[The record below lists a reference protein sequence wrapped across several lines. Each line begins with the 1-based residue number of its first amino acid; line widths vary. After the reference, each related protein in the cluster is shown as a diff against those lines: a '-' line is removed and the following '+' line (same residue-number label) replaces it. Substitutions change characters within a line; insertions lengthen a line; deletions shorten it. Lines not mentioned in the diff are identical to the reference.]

1 MPKVL
6 SIRGDFPIAREA
18 CFLTRRNCLDDGTE
32 YRTPEQAA
40 PLYRWEIDLG
50 GRSDAELR
58 ELEDSF
64 LALGGPYES
73 FVFLDPLA
81 NLLKWS
87 EDFSQAVWTKS
98 HPGDLTVV
106 AGLADPLGGNGGRT
120 LINYGPV
127 ANSISQQLDASP
139 AGRQFT
145 ASIWL
150 RSGTPAPVQLVL
162 HDGGAESHSLAILPG
177 SSWRRYWLTAGFGAE
192 AGSKT
197 VFRFDVPAL
206 GTLEAFGAQ
215 LMALPSPAPYSR
227 TTTVSGFHPHCRFA
241 NDVFSHRLAA
251 FGQNDLRLSIVEFA

>member
-1 MPKVL
+1 LPKVL
-6 SIRGDFPIAREA
+6 SILGDFPIAREA
-18 CFLTRRNCLDDGTE
+18 RFLTRRNRLDDGTE

-40 PLYRWEIDLG
+40 PLYRWEIDLA
-50 GRSDAELR
+50 GRSDTELQ

-64 LALGGPYES
+64 QALGGLYES

-81 NLLKWS
+81 NLLRWS
-87 EDFSQAVWTKS
+87 EDFSQAVWAKS
-98 HPGDLTVV
+98 RPGDLTVV
-106 AGLADPLGGNGGRT
+106 ASLADPLGGNGGRT

-139 AGRQFT
+139 AGLQFT

-150 RSGTPAPVQLVL
+150 RSGTAAEVQFVL

-177 SSWRRYWLTAGFGAE
+177 TSWCRYWLTAGFDAE

-241 NDVFSHRLAA
+241 NDVFSHRLTAL
-251 FGQNDLRLSIVEFA
+251 GQNDLRLSIVEFS